1 MLGSIS
7 QEPWCNDTSIHFGH
21 FGVGCFLLDQQVRR
35 QRFDSGCQKG
45 DFLPI
50 LQMTLAQWTARSLNA
65 RGLAFDSSRWQ
76 A

>member
-7 QEPWCNDTSIHFGH
+7 QEPWRNDTSIHFGH

-45 DFLPI
+45 DFNDI
-50 LQMTLAQWTARSLNA
+50 TVDGGTV
-65 RGLAFDSSRWQ
+65 DSSVTQCSRSGV
-76 A
+76 